1 MKSLIAPGVDGSYS
15 SFTRH
20 PHSWLGK
27 TAPSATDIVPS
38 FYKDRPAS
46 VSVLGKKIS
55 ADAVVTVNAD
65 AKFCPRPV
73 SFESAKPKQHFQRSR
88 QLQDI
93 SNKPSAPRANS
104 AVNPKILSKI
114 KIYAEARSAPRNRK
128 NPTDDKPAKKPRPP
142 KAPRPDKSKGK
153 KKAAVPRL
161 ATESVAKAPR
171 RESPNINVVPK
182 IDEIVQQSLKEAY
195 ETKLRDEEER
205 QRKQETEHLRKQQLK
220 QQNLQVRR
228 ENKRFQGGQFKPRAA
243 WGTDERRI
251 YGQVDEKSKLEAR
264 MDRESKLLRR
274 KRAKSAGK
282 DHVGLEALNE
292 IKAELRPSMRSQSVM
307 TKPHAPRSGRGS
319 PAKEIRMPDPAIKDY
334 MKYKKQETRD
344 LHERECISQLAMEA
358 KRLSQLKDLEVKAK
372 VAIQKFKRKRRQ
384 THKRPRPLDLLMTD
398 LSQTGTNP
406 EDDEVLGIMHRLG
419 DRRPEL
425 DEREG
430 RESRVFGVLPN
441 QPSLTEERG
450 NATQVLT
457 VDRRDDGLFKQGN
470 ITAPMDL
477 KAEWN
482 SSHDDLLLDSQLSSL
497 PRLID
502 PIESSLFEDEDSDL
516 QLSEISKRKEDIR
529 KKVADLRRRADEVK
543 LKVRDEVEIPLRT
556 EGSEGTPLNLPVIKA
571 ADFEQMMQEEAAIKI
586 QSNIRRFLAMSLLEQ
601 LKAELSPVDDLSF
614 HSEDIDEEKPKK
626 SKLSDRLRIGIRTE
640 VIYSDDESEPGLLGS
655 DSHMDLGEYED
666 AEEDD
671 DAEEDEDA
679 EDEESFEV
687 RRPTS
692 DPYRRPRSAEQSK
705 DSDDLDQFFTGSRP
719 ANPDPEDFEYD
730 DDRSSQGEL
739 QSILL
744 HELQSMKSREQA
756 LEDLIEQAN
765 SRQQAE
771 EVKHIQMK
779 EDLAKLREYD
789 RHMLEEVAARSGAS
803 MLTELLSKLFD
814 QRYKRLEEL
823 FKGNRK
829 ALQEAISGDLPY
841 FEQLEQCLK
850 EAEEAKKTGRGEAT
864 SIERLLDHLIEN
876 SEEVPKSSQDSIL
889 ESRDESASFDLLRGK
904 DQEAARRTNFAEEIA
919 KLEQELYEQEEPIAR
934 KLGSSGRQGLSRQP
948 FSGMLVGLD
957 SLKDEE
963 PEQHISDLSAEIES
977 SYDSETSVQVFS
989 RPFDVVPVYISTEE
1003 DIPSSPIH
1011 HQESPVCVDS
1021 VAFDFPVLHKPLFES
1036 RDELVPSI
1044 PEIPV
1049 SPVVTGKVAQKKP
1062 ESPVV
1067 SHEKPVVSP
1076 EKPMSPVMSSEK
1088 PVSPVV
1094 SPEKPMSPVE
1104 SSEKPVVPMVSPEKP
1119 VSPDRR
1125 RPKVELKLDDILL
1138 EDSEGDLREAEYTQ
1152 VNIADENL
1160 VDEILEHLLDEAID
1174 ILHTQLLIHKPAI
1187 QSPGKGPQQDLSSSQ
1202 GAQSTDISSRKVEEL
1217 KSQDQRLDIV
1227 NAKEE
1232 RPSPQKAKGEVTRI
1246 SVGAELAEEILI
1258 DLLKAELNS
1267 FPYLGLS
1274 PHKKQL
1280 PSMPELSL
1288 NELGSQHDNC
1298 PSYSVDLGLR
1308 TDVEAVI
1315 SYVDEVFNSAF
1326 NPQELPLG
1334 HFEGGQALHHADL
1347 KGWKGNP
1354 LQTNPS
1360 LVLEQLQNSEL
1371 TSFSGLALTKPP
1383 EVINVECYIELEKA
1397 RNALSSR
1404 QAMLSPNTAQAVS
1417 EAGNIH
1423 NKMIFDCINEA
1434 LARLLPYGLKGV
1446 PMPWSAN
1453 TRALAPELV
1462 NEARVLA
1469 EVKKNIG
1476 RWCSIQAGKLP
1487 SGDMV
1492 MSSGLMDEEYLQ
1504 HVRVERLEAC
1514 ISLELLENDDVW
1526 VDYEFEETQAKLDVA
1541 DMVLDH
1547 LVNEAVSIMQ
1557 DLTR

>member
-1 MKSLIAPGVDGSYS
+1 MKSLIAPGIDGSYS

-55 ADAVVTVNAD
+55 SDAVITVNAD

-88 QLQDI
+88 QLHDF
-93 SNKPSAPRANS
+93 STKPSAHRANS

-114 KIYAEARSAPRNRK
+114 KIYAEARSTPRNRK
-128 NPTDDKPAKKPRPP
+128 DQIEDKPTKKPRPP
-142 KAPRPDKSKGK
+142 RAPRPDKPKGQ
-153 KKAAVPRL
+153 KKAGVPRTP
-161 ATESVAKAPR
+161 TEDVAKAPK
-171 RESPNINVVPK
+171 RENPHISLVPK

-195 ETKLRDEEER
+195 EIKLRDEEER
-205 QRKQETEHLRKQQLK
+205 QRKLETEHRRKQHLR

-228 ENKRFQGGQFKPRAA
+228 KNKRFQGGQFKSRAA

-251 YGQVDEKSKLEAR
+251 YGKVDEKSKLEAR

-282 DHVGLEALNE
+282 DRIGVEALNE
-292 IKAELRPSMRSQSVM
+292 IKAELRPNLRSQSVM
-307 TKPHAPRSGRGS
+307 AKLHDPRSGRGS
-319 PAKEIRMPDPAIKDY
+319 PAKEMRSPDPAIKDY
-334 MKYKKQETRD
+334 MKHKKQETRN
-344 LHERECISQLAMEA
+344 LYERQCISQLAMEA

-372 VAIQKFKRKRRQ
+372 TAIQKFKRKRRQ
-384 THKRPRPLDLLMTD
+384 THKRPRPLDLLMTN

-430 RESRVFGVLPN
+430 RESRVFGVLHN

-457 VDRRDDGLFKQGN
+457 ADRRDDDLYKLGN
-470 ITAPMDL
+470 ITAPIDL

-482 SSHDDLLLDSQLSSL
+482 SSHDHLLLDSQLSSL
-497 PRLID
+497 PRIID
-502 PIESSLFEDEDSDL
+502 PIESSLFEDSGL

-543 LKVRDEVEIPLRT
+543 LKVSDEAEVPLKT

-571 ADFEQMMQEEAAIKI
+571 ADFEQMMQEDAAIKI

-614 HSEDIDEEKPKK
+614 HSDDIEEKNQKK

-640 VIYSDDESEPGLLGS
+640 VIYSDDESEPEMLGS
-655 DSHMDLGEYED
+655 DSQMDL
-666 AEEDD
+666 
-671 DAEEDEDA
+671 EEDEDA
-679 EDEESFEV
+679 EEESIDV
-687 RRPTS
+687 KRPTS
-692 DPYRRPRSAEQSK
+692 DPYRRPRSFEQSK
-705 DSDDLDQFFTGSRP
+705 DSDDLDQFFRGSRP
-719 ANPDPEDFEYD
+719 ANPDPEDFEHKD
-730 DDRSSQGEL
+730 NQGSQGKL

-771 EVKHIQMK
+771 EVKQIQMK

-803 MLTELLSKLFD
+803 MLTELLSRLFD
-814 QRYKRLEEL
+814 QRYGRLEEL

-850 EAEEAKKTGRGEAT
+850 EAEDAKKTGRGEAT
-864 SIERLLDHLIEN
+864 SIERLLDNLIEN

-889 ESRDESASFDLLRGK
+889 ESREESASFDSHRGK
-904 DQEAARRTNFAEEIA
+904 DKEAARRTNFAEEIA
-919 KLEQELYEQEEPIAR
+919 KLEQELYEQEEHQVR
-934 KLGSSGRQGLSRQP
+934 RLGDSGRHGLKRQP

-957 SLKDEE
+957 SLKNEE

-977 SYDSETSVQVFS
+977 SCESEGSVHVLS

-1003 DIPSSPIH
+1003 DLPCSPKP
-1011 HQESPVCVDS
+1011 HQESPVCVNS
-1021 VAFDFPVLHKPLFES
+1021 VAFEFPVIRKPLFES
-1036 RDELVPSI
+1036 RDELVPSM

-1049 SPVVTGKVAQKKP
+1049 SPVVMGQVSQKKP

-1067 SHEKPVVSP
+1067 SQEKPVLPVVSQERLVSP
-1076 EKPMSPVMSSEK
+1076 MVSQEK
-1088 PVSPVV
+1088 PVLPIVLQGRPV
-1094 SPEKPMSPVE
+1094 SPIVSQEKSV
-1104 SSEKPVVPMVSPEKP
+1104 SSNVFTEKSGVSVVSPEKP
-1119 VSPDRR
+1119 VSPVQL
-1125 RPKVELKLDDILL
+1125 RPKVDLKLDDILL

-1152 VNIADENL
+1152 VNIAEENL
-1160 VDEILEHLLDEAID
+1160 VDEILEHLLDEAIH
-1174 ILHTQLLIHKPAI
+1174 ILQTEVIPKTADDDI
-1187 QSPGKGPQQDLSSSQ
+1187 QSPDKSPRQQHSSSQ
-1202 GAQSTDISSRKVEEL
+1202 GTQSADVKSQKVEEL
-1217 KSQDQRLDIV
+1217 KSQDQRLASD
-1227 NAKEE
+1227 NAKDKK
-1232 RPSPQKAKGEVTRI
+1232 PSPKKDKGDLTSI

-1258 DLLKAELNS
+1258 DLLKAELKS
-1267 FPYLGLS
+1267 FPNLDLS
-1274 PHKKQL
+1274 PPLRQL

-1288 NELGSQHDNC
+1288 SGLGSQRDNF
-1298 PSYSVDLGLR
+1298 PSYSADLGLR

-1315 SYVDEVFNSAF
+1315 SYVNEVFNF
-1326 NPQELPLG
+1326 NLQEASSEHLKEDQELDP
-1334 HFEGGQALHHADL
+1334 HSDL
-1347 KGWKGNP
+1347 KGWMGLP
-1354 LQTNPS
+1354 LQSSPS
-1360 LVLEQLQNSEL
+1360 LLLEQLQNAEL

-1383 EVINVECYIELEKA
+1383 EVINVDCYIELEKA
-1397 RNALSSR
+1397 RSPLSSR

-1434 LARLLPYGLKGV
+1434 LAKLLPYGLKGV
-1446 PMPWSAN
+1446 PMPWSSN

-1462 NEARVLA
+1462 KEARVCA
-1469 EVKKNIG
+1469 EVKKNIS

-1492 MSSGLMDEEYLQ
+1492 MSSGLIDEEYLQ
-1504 HVRVERLEAC
+1504 QVRVERLEAC
-1514 ISLELLENDDVW
+1514 ISLELLEHDDVW
-1526 VDYEFEETQAKLDVA
+1526 VDYEFEETQAKLDLADIVLELLVA
-1541 DMVLDH
+1541 
-1547 LVNEAVSIMQ
+1547 EAVSIMQ
-1557 DLTR
+1557 VLTR